1 MSYSTNI
8 NDKTY
13 YLLNFNDSDDKQRTF
28 KIYTEKQV
36 TDVSDIMDRLISN
49 NVFFETTLKSKKS
62 FKRVTSLVET
72 LPVL

>member
-13 YLLNFNDSDDKQRTF
+13 YLLVFNDSFDKEHSI
-28 KIYTEKQV
+28 KIYTDKN
-36 TDVSDIMDRLISN
+36 VSDVASIMDRLITN

-62 FKRVTSLVET
+62 FERVTSIVET
-72 LPVL
+72 LPVM